1 MELEYQQSN
10 VVHHAGNEQCGYG
23 VEYADLG
30 CPLYGVGLTG
40 SGCQG
45 TDAWHVET
53 DGKDK
58 RQTFSLGKVCGQDLR
73 DTSCSSAGGFGS
85 KGRAD
90 QTAAGAVQG
99 IQYTQQRLLGD
110 SRGTESEERFP
121 FQTEEYRHRL
131 DKNAY
136 FVQDAALST
145 AAEAVGQDEEHNRH
159 NAKDI
164 SKKIKS
170 VKRDKQRKGQ
180 FIGGKPMYGY
190 KMHPTEKNE
199 IVIDEEVAP
208 VVRRI
213 FAMALDGMS
222 CRKIAATLN
231 EEGVPTP
238 ATYCGW
244 NMGRKGPYA
253 GLWSSERISE
263 MLQNETYLGNMV
275 QGRTVKISYKSK
287 KCLKQDRENWVV
299 VENTHEPLID
309 KETFQKVRMLVNS
322 RKHTRSR
329 TYDFLLKGLIFC
341 HECGYPMA
349 VLNRP
354 PVSGEDR
361 LFFVCR
367 TYQRFTKAG
376 VCSCHSIKEQ
386 VVTEAVLAKVREVC
400 EAYLDPNKLQPIAAD
415 AVEKAR
421 KAENHEAEIQSIQN
435 KIDSLTANLDK
446 MYMDRLTGLLAEA
459 DFERI
464 YQRVK
469 MDRTSLEEKLKE
481 LESQKESPVSTED
494 RARELVQQ
502 FLDSAYTSREL
513 LVSLIERVEL
523 TENKQI
529 IIKFRFRELEAI
541 S

>member
-1 MELEYQQSN
+1 MIAAYQRISR
-10 VVHHAGNEQCGYG
+10 ADG
-23 VEYADLG
+23 DLG
-30 CPLYGVGLTG
+30 K
-40 SGCQG
+40 
-45 TDAWHVET
+45 

-58 RQTFSLGKVCGQDLR
+58 SNSIENQKELILRYISCKESLQNVPVMDFVDDGYTGSNFDRPDFQRMIEDIEAKKVNMVITKDLSRLGR
-73 DTSCSSAGGFGS
+73 DYIMTGHYMERYFPEKRVRYISLL
-85 KGRAD
+85 D
-90 QTAAGAVQG
+90 G
-99 IQYTQQRLLGD
+99 IDTGV
-110 SRGTESEERFP
+110 E
-121 FQTEEYRHRL
+121 
-131 DKNAY
+131 
-136 FVQDAALST
+136 ST
-145 AAEAVGQDEEHNRH
+145 ANDITPFRAIMNDMY
-159 NAKDI
+159 AKDI

-322 RKHTRSR
+322 RRHTRSR

-421 KAENHEAEIQSIQN
+421 KTENHEAEIQSIQN